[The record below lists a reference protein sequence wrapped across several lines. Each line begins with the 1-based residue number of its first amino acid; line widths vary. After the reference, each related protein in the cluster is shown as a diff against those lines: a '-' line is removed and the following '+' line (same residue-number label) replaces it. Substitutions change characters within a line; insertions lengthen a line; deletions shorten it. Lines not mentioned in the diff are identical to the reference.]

1 MKKATLKP
9 KSSYL
14 MGADES
20 ARQASSN
27 DTTLDHQLDTHRF
40 VIPVALSELQD
51 KLSVNL
57 VK

>member
-1 MKKATLKP
+1 
-9 KSSYL
+9 